1 MTSEGGGADRTWW
14 LGGATGAQLAGGAM
28 VALVGVLT
36 GRPDVALI
44 GVPLALAAA
53 WALLTDD
60 SGGPVPEARIG
71 LGADPWSARVELD
84 LPARAAW
91 ARVRLSRRE
100 HAPREVVVAGRR
112 VLEVRARSVRTGP
125 QELLAVDVQAL
136 AAGGAATST
145 TTRVPGLVVAV
156 PPQPRRVA
164 AVPVPHRLR
173 GHPGQH
179 ESRRPGEGGGLRDL
193 NPFGAG
199 DTLRRVDWKV
209 TARHSPELDQLW
221 VRRTYALAEA
231 HVVVVVD
238 SRDDVG
244 PDPRTWS
251 GSRPVRPDDATSLDL
266 ARQAAVSLT
275 GAYVAAGDR
284 VGVED
289 LGALRLPMRPGSGR
303 RHAERVR
310 SWLAVVRPVGNPR
323 RLVRAPRLPS
333 AALVVVVS
341 TFLDSEAAD
350 LALLWRRMGHRVLA
364 VDVLPPLRRAHL
376 EPRERIALRLVHL
389 ERSDRLAELEA
400 ADVEL
405 LRWADPGADAAL
417 RRLARRRRR

>member
-1 MTSEGGGADRTWW
+1 MTSEGRELDRTWS
-14 LGGATGAQLAGGAM
+14 LGGATAAQLAGGAL
-28 VALVGVLT
+28 VALLGVLL
-36 GRPDVALI
+36 GRPDVAVL
-44 GVPLALAAA
+44 GVPLVLAAA

-60 SGGPVPEARIG
+60 SGGPAPAARIEP
-71 LGADPWSARVELD
+71 GAGPWSARVELD
-84 LPARAAW
+84 LPPRATW
-91 ARVRLSRRE
+91 ARVRVSRRE
-100 HAPREVVVAGRR
+100 HVPREVVVAGRR

-156 PPQPRRVA
+156 PPRPRRVA

-193 NPFGAG
+193 NPFSSG

-251 GSRPVRPDDATSLDL
+251 GARPVRPDDATSLDL

-275 GAYVAAGDR
+275 SAYVAAGDR

-310 SWLAVVRPVGNPR
+310 SWLAALRPVGNPR

-350 LALLWRRMGHRVLA
+350 LALLWRRIGHRVLA
-364 VDVLPPLRRAHL
+364 VDVLPSLRRAHL

-405 LRWADPGADAAL
+405 LRWADPDVDATL
-417 RRLARRRRR
+417 RRLARRRQR